1 MIFKKQ
7 LSQKQW
13 LSLLLLTVGCMLKQF
28 NFTKEADEEEHAK
41 KSGSLEFNISAI
53 FILVQ
58 VFCSCLAGV
67 YNEYLL
73 KHTGA
78 NVNIFIQN
86 VYMYLDSIICNVLVL
101 TLKGDIIEAF
111 IGDNLLK
118 IFHYKVLLI
127 MINNAAIGIITSF
140 FLKTLNSI
148 LKTFASALELLLTAV
163 LSYVFFSIPVYL
175 NTVLAIVTVL
185 YAVYLYSQNPV
196 SNVPER
202 SGNEEREAKEMLLT
216 EDV

>member
-1 MIFKKQ
+1 
-7 LSQKQW
+7 
-13 LSLLLLTVGCMLKQF
+13 MLKQI
-28 NFTKEADEEEHAK
+28 NFTKGADVQALTNSS
-41 KSGSLEFNISAI
+41 KSGALGFNISAI

-73 KHTGA
+73 KHTGV

-86 VYMYLDSIICNVLVL
+86 IYMYLDSIVCNVLVL
-101 TLKGDIIEAF
+101 TVKGDIADAF
-111 IGDNLLK
+111 VGDSLLK
-118 IFHYKVLLI
+118 IFHYKVLVV

-148 LKTFASALELLLTAV
+148 LKTFASALELLLTA
-163 LSYVFFSIPVYL
+163 LFSYLFFSIPIYL

-196 SNVPER
+196 SNISHVVSSPE
-202 SGNEEREAKEMLLT
+202 EKEAKESLL

>member
-1 MIFKKQ
+1 
-7 LSQKQW
+7 
-13 LSLLLLTVGCMLKQF
+13 MLKQF
-28 NFTKEADEEEHAK
+28 NFTKEQEHIK
-41 KSGSLEFNISAI
+41 KSEALEFNLNTI

-73 KHTGA
+73 KNIGA

-86 VYMYLDSIICNVLVL
+86 IYMYLDSIICNVLVL
-101 TLKGDIIEAF
+101 ILKGDIIEAF
-111 IGDNLLK
+111 TIDNLLK
-118 IFHYKVLLI
+118 ILHYKVLVV
-127 MINNAAIGIITSF
+127 MINNAAIGIVTSF

-163 LSYVFFSIPVYL
+163 LSYLLFSIPVYL
-175 NTVLAIVTVL
+175 NTILAIFTVL

-196 SNVPER
+196 SNVPQVT
-202 SGNEEREAKEMLLT
+202 SLDKEEVEAKEKLLL